1 MNLARPRRFPGLAT
15 LVLAAGIAFSG
26 IASAAGYQHLEI
38 PGSDGQPPVEA
49 IVWSPCA
56 AAAETQQLGPYV
68 VRGIRDCA
76 VSGRSLPLIV
86 VSHGQGG
93 TSLGHHDTAE
103 ALADAGFVV
112 VTLNHPGDTFGD
124 DSGAQRLDIF
134 ESRPRDVTRVI
145 SYMLERWPSRRQLDP
160 RSIGVFG
167 FSRGGYTALA
177 LAGATPS
184 ARASAARLCT
194 SIRSLLN
201 PLCRGLRSGD
211 ARVAPEADPRVRAVV
226 VVDPLN
232 LFDET
237 GLQAVRIPVQL
248 WASELGGDGVA
259 LADIE
264 AIRSALPRA
273 PDYHVANGAGH
284 FAYLAPCPP
293 AFKQSAR
300 RICEDPDGFD
310 RHGWHQAMNA
320 AVTAFFRQHLRA
332 DASP

>member
-134 ESRPRDVTRVI
+134 ESRPRDV
-145 SYMLERWPSRRQLDP
+145 SRRLSGAMSTCL
-160 RSIGVFG
+160 R
-167 FSRGGYTALA
+167 TL
-177 LAGATPS
+177 GATHLRGP
-184 ARASAARLCT
+184 RRL
-194 SIRSLLN
+194 RPPWLA
-201 PLCRGLRSGD
+201 PGDECR
-211 ARVAPEADPRVRAVV
+211 
-226 VVDPLN
+226 
-232 LFDET
+232 
-237 GLQAVRIPVQL
+237 
-248 WASELGGDGVA
+248 GDGVLQA
-259 LADIE
+259 A
-264 AIRSALPRA
+264 SAGRR
-273 PDYHVANGAGH
+273 
-284 FAYLAPCPP
+284 
-293 AFKQSAR
+293 QS
-300 RICEDPDGFD
+300 
-310 RHGWHQAMNA
+310 MS
-320 AVTAFFRQHLRA
+320 LRVHA
-332 DASP
+332 H

>member
-145 SYMLERWPSRRQLDP
+145 SYMLERWP
-160 RSIGVFG
+160 G
-167 FSRGGYTALA
+167 
-177 LAGATPS
+177 
-184 ARASAARLCT
+184 
-194 SIRSLLN
+194 
-201 PLCRGLRSGD
+201 
-211 ARVAPEADPRVRAVV
+211 
-226 VVDPLN
+226 
-232 LFDET
+232 
-237 GLQAVRIPVQL
+237 
-248 WASELGGDGVA
+248 
-259 LADIE
+259 
-264 AIRSALPRA
+264 
-273 PDYHVANGAGH
+273 
-284 FAYLAPCPP
+284 AYL
-293 AFKQSAR
+293 FLGMESAMCHHPTYR
-300 RICEDPDGFD
+300 FDDNLLPVAAAVFD
-310 RHGWHQAMNA
+310 RIVRKRLG
-320 AVTAFFRQHLRA
+320 
-332 DASP
+332 